1 MRKLIAVEDAT
12 VRADLLGTAR
22 QAEEMEVLS

>member
-12 VRADLLGTAR
+12 VRATLLAAA
-22 QAEEMEVLS
+22 QLAEEMEVLT